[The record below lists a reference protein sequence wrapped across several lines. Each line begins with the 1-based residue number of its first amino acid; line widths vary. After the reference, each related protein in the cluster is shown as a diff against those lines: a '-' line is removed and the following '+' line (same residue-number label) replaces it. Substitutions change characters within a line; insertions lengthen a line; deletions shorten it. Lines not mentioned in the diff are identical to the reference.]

1 MATVAEIL
9 GDEPVATDN
18 KPFLPPKLPGGRDFP
33 EPGIYFGMPD
43 EVYHSIHACSASGLK
58 KLSISSMDYW
68 ASSLLN
74 PDNESEEKE
83 AKANGSLT
91 PRQLGQAYHTFICEG
106 PVKFNE
112 RYAVAI
118 DKDTM
123 KLEAAAKKVPFCVTT
138 ADLRIAI
145 DEAGAK
151 PKGTAK
157 EPLIEQL
164 LDLVPDA
171 VVWDRAVAIHSEVNA
186 GKLMI
191 SPTLFRRIAIA
202 HAMIAGDPQ
211 LKGAFTG
218 GHAEVSLFW
227 YDEETGVPMKARLD
241 YLKMNHLV
249 DLKSF
254 GNQQGKPIQR
264 AIDSAI
270 SNNKY
275 YVPVVVYLEAIA
287 AIKKLVRETKG
298 KCINVGSG
306 YDEWTGAK
314 YEELTTWVWSWA
326 HQPEPEVLF
335 VFQQTGIAPV
345 TRGRIMT
352 LGSHYTATKWAVGYL
367 RRKWKR
373 CALAYGADPWLD
385 FEPVVATVDE
395 ELPPWA
401 SDFGGE
407 HA

>member
-18 KPFLPPKLPGGRDFP
+18 KPFLPPRLPDAPPFP
-33 EPGIYFGMPD
+33 EPGLYFGMPD
-43 EVYHSIHACSASGLK
+43 EVYHAIHACSASGLK
-58 KLSISSMDYW
+58 HMSISSMDYW

-74 PDNESEEKE
+74 PENEREEKA
-83 AKANGSLT
+83 AKASGQLT

-106 PVKFNE
+106 PVKFSE
-112 RYAVAI
+112 RYAVAL
-118 DKDTM
+118 DKDVM
-123 KLEAAAKKVPFCVTT
+123 KMEAAAKKVPFCVTT

-164 LDLVPDA
+164 LDLVPEA
-171 VVWDRAVAIHSEVNA
+171 MVWDREVAIHSEVHA

-211 LKGAFTG
+211 LKSAFTG

-275 YVPVVVYLEAIA
+275 YVPVAVYLEGIEAV
-287 AIKKLVRETKG
+287 KKLVKEKKG
-298 KCINVGSG
+298 DAVFRFYADGTECGDTAEDVSWCWK
-306 YDEWTGAK
+306 
-314 YEELTTWVWSWA
+314 WA

-373 CALAYGADPWLD
+373 CALAYGTDPWLD

-407 HA
+407 HS